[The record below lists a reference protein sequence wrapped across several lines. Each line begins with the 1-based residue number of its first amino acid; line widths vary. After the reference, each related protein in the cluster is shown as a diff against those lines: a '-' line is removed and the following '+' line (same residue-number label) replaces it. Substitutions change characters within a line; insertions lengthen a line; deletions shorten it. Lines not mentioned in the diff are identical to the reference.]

1 MKVDVIAESK
11 YLKDYWKSR
20 NDQIL
25 EDRNTVNLVKEV
37 RTRDKLNWISNEPK
51 VFYDTA
57 VALVSAYPPR
67 FRLPLTTNP
76 DSEEK
81 EKMSKAERFLLG
93 IWRQLDRRQLDR
105 GMSYWLKELAYWTLS
120 GWYAIFNIVDVRD
133 GETVFIADL
142 WDPMT
147 VYPEWDS
154 DGLRKCIR
162 SFEVDRQT
170 ALAMVDDWRFKG
182 LQTEWKEPSRRGDV
196 EIINYWRK
204 DIKRRK
210 PVISNAIYAAGK
222 EVKPLTEE
230 KRFKRIPIHVGAV
243 GNPERGTTEWQ
254 RRWGEPIIASNR
266 DMYAYTNAIIKLL
279 ATILSETAY
288 PNIVTKTQS
297 GDPSIKEED
306 LTGYGAIIP
315 LRLNEQIELL
325 KHAAA
330 PAETADLLG
339 MLIRQQQKGSIPDVV
354 YGGINIELSGFAIS
368 QLMAA
373 IKYKIGPYLN
383 TMQYSISQIAT
394 NFLEQY
400 RDGGFPKITLPTFNP
415 KSMKKGMFF
424 AEEFSSKDVPDRT
437 FVDVVI
443 PVTTSLDRTQQ
454 ILFARQAMEPP
465 QLLSRETLWDE
476 FLDVQDSEQ
485 EYARILQDE
494 MLEMPIVK
502 QLGLIEQMRERQRLF
517 ETQGR
522 IGEAQALKRYIM
534 ALEMELGMRQG
545 IPTTPNA
552 PNPSPNLS
560 PPEMGQSPDRTRA
573 VMGVPPPGVNRP
585 TAQPENVG
593 RRGRVL
599 SPTGEVLIR

>member
-1 MKVDVIAESK
+1 MDINI
-11 YLKDYWKSR
+11 LKETKDLKEYWQPR
-20 NDQIL
+20 NTQMQ
-25 EDRNTVNLVKEV
+25 EDRDIVNLIKPPK
-37 RTRDKLNWISNEPK
+37 TTDKPLNWISNEPK

-57 VALVSAYPPR
+57 IALVSAYPPR
-67 FRLPLTTNP
+67 FRLPLTINSG
-76 DSEEK
+76 SEEK
-81 EKMSKAERFLLG
+81 TKMNKAERFLLG
-93 IWRQLDRRQLDR
+93 IWRQLDRRQMDR
-105 GMSYWLKELAYWTLS
+105 GMSYWLRELAYWVLS
-120 GWYAIFNIVDVRD
+120 GWYASFNIVDVRD
-133 GETVFIADL
+133 GETVFISDH

-170 ALAMVDDWRFKG
+170 ALAMVDDWREKG
-182 LQTEWKEPSRRGDV
+182 LQTEFKEPSKRGDIH
-196 EIINYWRK
+196 IINYWRRDTK
-204 DIKRRK
+204 QRK
-210 PVISNAIYAAGK
+210 PVISNAIYVAGK
-222 EVKPLTEE
+222 EVKPLTVE
-230 KRFKRIPIHVGAV
+230 RFKRIPIHIGAV
-243 GNPERGTTEWQ
+243 GIPERGTIGWQ
-254 RRWGEPIIASNR
+254 ARWGEHCIATNR
-266 DMYAYTNAIIKLL
+266 DMYDYTNAIIKLL

-288 PNIVTKTQS
+288 PNIITKTQS
-297 GDPSIKEED
+297 GAPAVKGED
-306 LTGYGAIIP
+306 VTGYGAVIP
-315 LRLNEQIELL
+315 LRLNDQIELL

-339 MLIRQQQKGSIPDVV
+339 MLLRQQQKGSFPDVV
-354 YGGINIELSGFAIS
+354 YGGINVELSGFAIS

-373 IKYKIGPYLN
+373 IKYKISPYLN
-383 TMQYSISQIAT
+383 TMQYVISQTAT
-394 NFLEQY
+394 DFLEQF
-400 RDGGFPKITLPTFNP
+400 RDGDFPKVTLATIDP

-437 FVDVVI
+437 YVDTVI

-517 ETQGR
+517 ETLGK
-522 IGEAQALKRYIM
+522 IGEANALKQYIM

-545 IPTTPNA
+545 IPIA
-552 PNPSPNLS
+552 PGAPSPSPQVS
-560 PPEMGQSPDRTRA
+560 PPEMGKSPDRTRA
-573 VMGVPPPGVNRP
+573 VMGIPPPGVSRP
-585 TAQPENVG
+585 TAPPGGG
-593 RRGRVL
+593 RIV
-599 SPTGEVLIR
+599 SPTGQVLVR